1 MNIKSIYY
9 FLNNDYYFNNDNDKE
24 IIISIIRY
32 ICKKILL
39 FVFFLK
45 IEKY

>member
-1 MNIKSIYY
+1 M
-9 FLNNDYYFNNDNDKE
+9 DNNDNDKE